1 VNIDSVTE
9 SGNIGEDS
17 KSKKEA
23 KDLYR
28 SENLKDHLHQVFVVF
43 VYVAFYS
50 FTLVFCVRLL
60 HFVLP
65 TCWQWITSEQV
76 QSIDKLFFSGALGS
90 LIGGYFVNK
99 VSR

>member
-1 VNIDSVTE
+1 MNIEAVSE
-9 SGNIGEDS
+9 SGSIGEDS
-17 KSKKEA
+17 NSKKEA

-28 SENLKDHLHQVFVVF
+28 SENLKDHLHKVFVIF
-43 VYVAFYS
+43 IYVAFYS
-50 FTLVFCVRLL
+50 FTVVFSVRLI

-65 TCWQWITSEQV
+65 TCWQWITAEQI